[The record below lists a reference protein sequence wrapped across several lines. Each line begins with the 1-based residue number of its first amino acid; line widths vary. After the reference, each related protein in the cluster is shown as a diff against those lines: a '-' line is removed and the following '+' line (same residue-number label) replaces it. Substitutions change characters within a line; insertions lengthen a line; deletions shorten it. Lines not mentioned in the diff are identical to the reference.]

1 MLVEHI
7 AFAVRGPQKGTK
19 IQLVMLEL
27 QTKAS
32 AWNVRLDEV
41 KEASTSLIGYG
52 VRAGERVVLKLTKH
66 GSDEARSGEVLKAFG
81 GDGAVRVLEFETG
94 AVLLERLEPGEQ
106 LANLAKRD
114 DDEATRIL
122 AQVLERLAHHQP
134 PAVCP
139 TVADWGRGFDR
150 YLESGD
156 QRLAR
161 ELVREARELYLE
173 LSATQGTPMLLHGD
187 LQHYNVLLDRN
198 RGWIAIDPKG
208 VVGEL
213 ECEVGALLR
222 NPVELPELF
231 ANAATIKRRLEI
243 VTIELKLDY
252 SRALHWSYA
261 QAVLSAIW
269 DIEDGFE
276 ITPNNPSLLLARTI
290 KSLL

>member
-1 MLVEHI
+1 
-7 AFAVRGPQKGTK
+7 
-19 IQLVMLEL
+19 
-27 QTKAS
+27 
-32 AWNVRLDEV
+32 
-41 KEASTSLIGYG
+41 
-52 VRAGERVVLKLTKH
+52 
-66 GSDEARSGEVLKAFG
+66 VLKAFG
-81 GDGAVRVLEFETG
+81 GDGAVRVLKSETG

-106 LANLAKRD
+106 LVNLAKVD

-134 PAVCP
+134 PAECP

-173 LSATQGTPMLLHGD
+173 LTATQGTPMLLHGD

-231 ANAATIKRRLEI
+231 ANAATVKRRP
-243 VTIELKLDY
+243 
-252 SRALHWSYA
+252 R
-261 QAVLSAIW
+261 
-269 DIEDGFE
+269 
-276 ITPNNPSLLLARTI
+276 NPDNTTQT
-290 KSLL
+290 